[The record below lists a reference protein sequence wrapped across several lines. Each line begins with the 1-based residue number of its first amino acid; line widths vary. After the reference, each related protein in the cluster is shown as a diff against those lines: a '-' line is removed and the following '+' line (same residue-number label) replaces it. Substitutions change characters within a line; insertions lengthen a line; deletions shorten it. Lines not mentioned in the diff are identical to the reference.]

1 MVRSEEAPVPYPEEM
16 VMPMRAEATSAGATE
31 LRTAEDVKTSMQQRA
46 GTALYFINSV
56 CGCSASSA
64 RPGLGMSLKGAKR
77 PDRVYTSFAG
87 NDTAAV
93 AEIRSHM
100 TGVPPSSP
108 SMALFKDGHLVAV
121 LERHN
126 IQGTTAEQLAGRLA
140 GIYAEYC

>member
-1 MVRSEEAPVPYPEEM
+1 MPYPEEM

-31 LRTAEDVKTSMQQRA
+31 LRTAEEVRASMEQRT

-64 RPGLGMSLKGAKR
+64 RPGLGISLKGEKR
-77 PDRVYTSFAG
+77 PERVYTSFAG

-100 TGVPPSSP
+100 PGVPPSSP
-108 SMALFKDGHLVAV
+108 SMALFKDGQLVAV
-121 LERHN
+121 LERHD
-126 IQGTTAEQLAGRLA
+126 IQGTSAEELAGRLA
-140 GIYAEYC
+140 GLFVEYC